1 MASFPPSHS
10 LPPSLPLPP
19 SLSLPPFLS
28 PSLPLFLPP
37 SLSLQ
42 VCLEK
47 EREKCISLELH
58 LTEVEDQLESQTK
71 ELGASKAAWEKQ
83 QGDLEAERE
92 NSRTLQARVNEL
104 TAHLESQNGGG
115 NGIQRNFSF
124 TSSDMQV
131 RCVCVITTIT

>member
-1 MASFPPSHS
+1 M
-10 LPPSLPLPP
+10 
-19 SLSLPPFLS
+19 
-28 PSLPLFLPP
+28 
-37 SLSLQ
+37 
-42 VCLEK
+42 CLEK
-47 EREKCISLELH
+47 EREKCVSLELH

-131 RCVCVITTIT
+131 RCVCVCVCVCV